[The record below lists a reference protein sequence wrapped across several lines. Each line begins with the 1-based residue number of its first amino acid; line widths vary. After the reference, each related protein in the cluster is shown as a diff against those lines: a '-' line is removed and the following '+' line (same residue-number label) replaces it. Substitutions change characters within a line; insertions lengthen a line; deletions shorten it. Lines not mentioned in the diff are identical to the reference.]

1 MANAKVARKVWNFLW
16 KDNSIWSWIVN
27 AIIAFVLIKF
37 AVYPVLGAVLQTD
50 HPVVA
55 VISDSMQHY
64 DDFETWWGSMG
75 TFYGK
80 YNISKEDF
88 RNFGMSNGFN
98 KGDIII
104 LKGKKPEDVRAG
116 DILVFQ
122 GSRPE
127 PIIHRV
133 VNVWNDSGKHYYA
146 TKGDRNAGQR
156 DEEKAIGEER
166 SEERRVGKECR
177 SRWSPYH

>member
-1 MANAKVARKVWNFLW
+1 
-16 KDNSIWSWIVN
+16 
-27 AIIAFVLIKF
+27 
-37 AVYPVLGAVLQTD
+37 
-50 HPVVA
+50 
-55 VISDSMQHY
+55 
-64 DDFETWWGSMG
+64 
-75 TFYGK
+75 
-80 YNISKEDF
+80 
-88 RNFGMSNGFN
+88 MSNGCN

-166 SEERRVGKECR
+166 VIGTGWLRL
-177 SRWSPYH
+177 PYIGYVKIVFTGLIEGLKGG